1 MAVPVGVALEADV
14 VDRRDAGA
22 LAGQDDAVRRL
33 EGRDPVVHRRDLA
46 AHPDAEAIASRRVR
60 RTRRRT
66 ASDVATPGSH
76 RLEFA
81 KSAMKANASS
91 MGSVVSMRSC
101 SLVMARSSS
110 GPVIHPCPAHER
122 TGVDLS
128 SLIDDA
134 LEVTVVGSFSRV
146 GFEVRRQV
154 FGWTAPADG
163 SLTGRD
169 RARHRADVRPGSRG
183 GRRVWRDWVPGSCSS
198 DGARRSWRR
207 VRDALVAAHGEDRF
221 PIVVA
226 DMGSMASVRAAVA
239 TVLATESRLDILVD
253 NAGAIYP
260 ERTIGPDGI
269 EATLAIMAVNPFV
282 LISGLLPLLEQS
294 GGGRVITVTSGGM
307 YTQAIDLD
315 DLQWATGEYS
325 GARAYARVKR
335 MQVALVREWAR
346 RLRARDEQAGGPGV
360 RVNAMHPGWADTP
373 GLAEQ
378 LPAFYDLMRPILRSP
393 AEGVDTI
400 VWLATAPSAGA
411 RGGQVFLDRRPR
423 PFDRLPSTRLSAA
436 DRARLWDI
444 VVGLTGDPDPLAD
457 PTTG

>member
-1 MAVPVGVALEADV
+1 M
-14 VDRRDAGA
+14 
-22 LAGQDDAVRRL
+22 
-33 EGRDPVVHRRDLA
+33 
-46 AHPDAEAIASRRVR
+46 
-60 RTRRRT
+60 
-66 ASDVATPGSH
+66 
-76 RLEFA
+76 
-81 KSAMKANASS
+81 
-91 MGSVVSMRSC
+91 
-101 SLVMARSSS
+101 
-110 GPVIHPCPAHER
+110 
-122 TGVDLS
+122 DLS

-163 SLTGRD
+163 SLTGQTALVTGPTSGLGREAAD
-169 RARHRADVRPGSRG
+169 GLARL
-183 GRRVWRDWVPGSCSS
+183 
-198 DGARRSWRR
+198 GARVVLVGRSEAKLAG
-207 VRDALVAAHGEDRF
+207 VRDALMAANGEDRY

-226 DMGSMASVRAAVA
+226 DMGSMASVRAAVSQ
-239 TVLATESRLDILVD
+239 VLATESRLDILVD

-269 EATLAIMAVNPFV
+269 EATLTIMAVNPFV
-282 LISGLLPLLEQS
+282 LISGLLPLLERS

-325 GARAYARVKR
+325 GPRAYARVKR
-335 MQVALVREWAR
+335 VQVALVREWAR
-346 RLRARDEQAGGPGV
+346 RLRARGERAAGPGV

-400 VWLATAPSAGA
+400 IWLATAADAGA
-411 RGGQVFLDRRPR
+411 KGGQVFLDRRPR
-423 PFDRLPSTRLSAA
+423 PFDRVPGTRVSAA
-436 DRARLWDI
+436 DRRRLWDV
-444 VVGLTGDPDPLAD
+444 VVGLTGDPDPI
-457 PTTG
+457 TGV